1 MKTINATKGDFVQII
16 NGLFNVQNLS
26 GKDFSL
32 IISKNINILKDK
44 LKDFEDMGK
53 PSEKFME
60 LAKEVNLLSSGDDEN
75 AKAKIDKLE
84 EENKDLVEERRA
96 QLEKVA
102 EVMKEEISVE
112 LHVLSEDLLPE
123 TVTAN
128 QINNLIKIIE

>member
-44 LKDFEDMGK
+44 LKDLEDMGN

>member
-44 LKDFEDMGK
+44 LKDLEDMGK

>member
-1 MKTINATKGDFVQII
+1 MKAINATKGDFVQII

-44 LKDFEDMGK
+44 LKDLEDMGK

>member
-44 LKDFEDMGK
+44 LKDLEDMGK

-84 EENKDLVEERRA
+84 EENKDLVEERRS
-96 QLEKVA
+96 QL
-102 EVMKEEISVE
+102 
-112 LHVLSEDLLPE
+112 
-123 TVTAN
+123 
-128 QINNLIKIIE
+128 

>member
-16 NGLFNVQNLS
+16 NGLFNVQILS

-44 LKDFEDMGK
+44 LKDLEDMGK